1 MLKNHSLAE
10 VYRSVGAKGNKSF
23 WRFMGPG
30 FLVSVGYMD
39 PGNWATDLAGGSK
52 FGYTLIWVILLSNL
66 MAIFLQTMC
75 ARLGIAGQMDLAQA
89 SRMCFKK
96 PTAVLLWILAE
107 IAMIATDVA
116 EVIGSAVALYLLF
129 GLNKVAGVLITGLDV
144 LLILGLMKYGF
155 RKLEAFIIV
164 LVVTIGVCF
173 LLNLIAAR
181 PDLGAAASALIPRK
195 ALDRESLT
203 IAIGIIGATVMPHN
217 LYLHS
222 SIVQTRD
229 FDNTNVAIKSSTID
243 TIIALGSAFFV
254 NAAILVLAAAVFYKS
269 GQVVDNLEDAHKLLA
284 GSVLGGGAATLF
296 AVALLASGQS
306 STITGTLTGQ
316 IVMEGFMQWKIQPWM
331 RRMITRGLA
340 LIPAIFIV
348 LGTEG
353 RNIDGLVVSQVLLSL
368 QLPFAIF
375 PLVYVCSKRKW
386 LGDFASP
393 LWMTVG
399 GLLIGGIITYLNIQ
413 FLMSQFGV
421 MVTLIPGL
429 CVILFLLWSQFMWKP
444 RNGQPEVSE
453 IGNT

>member
-1 MLKNHSLAE
+1 MLKNNSLAE
-10 VYRSVGAKGNKSF
+10 VYRSVNAKGNHSF
-23 WRFMGPG
+23 WRFLGPG

-75 ARLGIAGQMDLAQA
+75 ARLGLAGQMDLAQA

-116 EVIGSAVALYLLF
+116 EVIGSAVALNLLF
-129 GLNKVAGVLITGLDV
+129 GLNKVAGVIITGLDV

-155 RKLEAFIIV
+155 RKLEAFIIA
-164 LVVTIGVCF
+164 LVMTIGICF
-173 LLNLIAAR
+173 IINLIAAK
-181 PDLGAAASALIPRK
+181 PDWGAAGLALLPREK
-195 ALDRESLT
+195 LDGESLK

-229 FDNTNVAIKSSTID
+229 FDNTKLAIKSSTID
-243 TIIALGSAFFV
+243 TVVALGSAFFV
-254 NAAILVLAAAVFYKS
+254 NAAILVLAAAVFFKT
-269 GQVVDNLEDAHKLLA
+269 GQVVEGLEDAHKLLA

-316 IVMEGFMQWKIQPWM
+316 IVMEGFMQWKIQPWL

-340 LIPAIFIV
+340 L
-348 LGTEG
+348 
-353 RNIDGLVVSQVLLSL
+353 
-368 QLPFAIF
+368 
-375 PLVYVCSKRKW
+375 
-386 LGDFASP
+386 
-393 LWMTVG
+393 
-399 GLLIGGIITYLNIQ
+399 
-413 FLMSQFGV
+413 
-421 MVTLIPGL
+421 
-429 CVILFLLWSQFMWKP
+429 
-444 RNGQPEVSE
+444 
-453 IGNT
+453 